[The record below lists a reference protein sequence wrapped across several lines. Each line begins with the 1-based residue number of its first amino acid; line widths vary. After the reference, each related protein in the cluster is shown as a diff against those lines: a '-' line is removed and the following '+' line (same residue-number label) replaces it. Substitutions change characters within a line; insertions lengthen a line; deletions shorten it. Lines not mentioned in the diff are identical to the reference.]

1 MIELPDHM
9 SLDYLFLKYF
19 LVFVVAGNI
28 MGATYWIRRWKKD
41 KNK

>member
-1 MIELPDHM
+1 MELPDHM

-19 LVFVVAGNI
+19 LVFVVVGNI